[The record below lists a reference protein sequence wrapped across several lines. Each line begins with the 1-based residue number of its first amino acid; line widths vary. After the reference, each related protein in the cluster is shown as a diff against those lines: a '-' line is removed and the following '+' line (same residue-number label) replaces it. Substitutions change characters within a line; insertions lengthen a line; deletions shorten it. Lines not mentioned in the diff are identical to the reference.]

1 MRLSLLAQAWDGY
14 EDIRYEELYIG
25 DYDNDKYWT
34 YRQVFPRDGL
44 FCDLYLPSYFGC
56 ARDLLKMSA
65 LRYFYP
71 CAVEAYYT
79 YYTKATLPCTPSC
92 PNYAAAVLRPQ
103 VFKTNSDPLGELHEY
118 LPMPGQLCLT
128 PRLRSQLVR
137 DLIVAQ

>member
-1 MRLSLLAQAWDGY
+1 MINTGR
-14 EDIRYEELYIG
+14 I
-25 DYDNDKYWT
+25 DKCFLGMVYFVIYT
-34 YRQVFPRDGL
+34 YLVTLDVHG
-44 FCDLYLPSYFGC
+44 
-56 ARDLLKMSA
+56 DLLKMSA

-71 CAVEAYYT
+71 CAAEAYYT